1 MSGEAHRGDF
11 GFFASKPEGVA
22 LTPDDIDAI
31 KVVVQKAK
39 DELPPLIKN
48 IIVGLENRVFVL
60 FPDSE
65 TNTSAWENFI
75 VFLLAY
81 SRLPADIIT
90 GFNNY
95 FFHIHVPK

>member
-1 MSGEAHRGDF
+1 LSGEAHRGDF

-48 IIVGLENRVFVL
+48 IIVGR
-60 FPDSE
+60 
-65 TNTSAWENFI
+65 
-75 VFLLAY
+75 
-81 SRLPADIIT
+81 
-90 GFNNY
+90 
-95 FFHIHVPK
+95 